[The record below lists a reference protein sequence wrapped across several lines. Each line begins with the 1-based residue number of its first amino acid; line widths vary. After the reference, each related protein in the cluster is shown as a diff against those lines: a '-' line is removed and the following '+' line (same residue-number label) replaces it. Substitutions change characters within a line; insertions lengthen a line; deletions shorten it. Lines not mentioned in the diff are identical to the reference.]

1 MNVRMRDCY
10 RPPFHNL
17 LAEKGDYTAVAA
29 QHIAET
35 GGYKRGFTNYI
46 SFLDSTPELCT
57 YISASRLVA
66 PITLLG
72 FTALSVE
79 IMMNFFTPYFN
90 AVSAMMLVPRTL
102 VRTPRMDIFPS
113 WVHVCMRLH
122 ER

>member
-1 MNVRMRDCY
+1 MRDCY

-46 SFLDSTPELCT
+46 SFLDSTPEVCT

-79 IMMNFFTPYFN
+79 IMMNFLRHISMPYLHD
-90 AVSAMMLVPRTL
+90 ACTRHWYVP
-102 VRTPRMDIFPS
+102 PRMDIFPS
-113 WVHVCMRLH
+113 WVHCLYAGCMKDDVGW
-122 ER
+122 

>member
-1 MNVRMRDCY
+1 MRDCY

-46 SFLDSTPELCT
+46 SFLDSTPEALYVHLCQSFGST
-57 YISASRLVA
+57 HHTA
-66 PITLLG
+66 
-72 FTALSVE
+72 ALSVE

-102 VRTPRMDIFPS
+102 VRTASHGYFSIMGT
-113 WVHVCMRLH
+113 CLYAAA
-122 ER
+122 